1 MLHSVYTGASALKTF
16 SKGMEVVGNNVA
28 NVNSLGFKSQRPEYT
43 DGFYKALLKAD
54 STESK
59 GAPGHQIGSGTKL
72 GHVSGLF
79 TQGAIQQTGVD
90 TDLAIYGEGF
100 FQVRDPLA
108 EDEVDS
114 TFFTRAGNFSWD
126 SQGRFVT
133 SEGYV
138 VQGDAGDL
146 QMEDLTKVESFRFD
160 KDGTLRMLMEDGTEQ
175 VQQVFLTNFRVPDKL
190 GREGGGYFSNKGD
203 AASQI
208 DDGLVPPTTSGTGE
222 IKPYSLELSN
232 VDLTGEFASIIAN
245 QRSFQAGARVVTVA
259 DAMYGEAVN
268 LKR

>member
-1 MLHSVYTGASALKTF
+1 MLNSVYTGASALKTF
-16 SKGMEVVGNNVA
+16 AKGMEVVGNNVA

-54 STESK
+54 STESN

-114 TFFTRAGNFSWD
+114 TFFTRAGNFSVTAEGTIVTGD
-126 SQGRFVT
+126 GLPLIPQITVPQGAT
-133 SEGYV
+133 SVSIGN
-138 VQGDAGDL
+138 
-146 QMEDLTKVESFRFD
+146 
-160 KDGTLRMLMEDGTEQ
+160 DGTVSATLQGESEPSQ
-175 VQQVFLTNFRVPDKL
+175 L
-190 GREGGGYFSNKGD
+190 GQIEVASFMNPSGLQSVGGNLLVET
-203 AASQI
+203 AASGTPQVGVA
-208 DDGLVPPTTSGTGE
+208 GLEGRGVIRSG
-222 IKPYSLELSN
+222 YLETSN
-232 VDLTGEFASIIAN
+232 VNIVEELVDMIETQRAYEVNSKMIKATDEMLQYVN
-245 QRSFQAGARVVTVA
+245 Q
-259 DAMYGEAVN
+259 N
-268 LKR
+268 I